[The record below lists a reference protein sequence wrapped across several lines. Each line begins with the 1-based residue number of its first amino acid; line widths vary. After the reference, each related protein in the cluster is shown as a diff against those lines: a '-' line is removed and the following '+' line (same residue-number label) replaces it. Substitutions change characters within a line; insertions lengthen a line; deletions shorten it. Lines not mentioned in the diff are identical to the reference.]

1 MAARKKPVKRTTV
14 KTVRDESYSRLE
26 LYCIAMN
33 EYYKALRV
41 AGFPTD
47 VCMTVMMDRSSWPDW
62 MLPDIGMPNK
72 MDPLEYIDDED
83 ED

>member
-1 MAARKKPVKRTTV
+1 MAARKKPVKRVAV
-14 KTVRDESYSRLE
+14 KTVRDESYSKLE
-26 LYCIAMN
+26 RYCIAMN

-41 AGFPTD
+41 AGFPVD
-47 VCMTVMMDRSSWPDW
+47 VAMSVMMDRDSWPDW
-62 MLPDIGMPNK
+62 MLPDVGMPNK

>member
-1 MAARKKPVKRTTV
+1 MTARKKPIKKATV

-47 VCMTVMMDRSSWPDW
+47 VCMTVMMDRNSWPEW
-62 MLPDIGMPNK
+62 MLPVDMPNK

>member
-1 MAARKKPVKRTTV
+1 
-14 KTVRDESYSRLE
+14 
-26 LYCIAMN
+26 MN

-47 VCMTVMMDRSSWPDW
+47 VCMTVMMDRSSWPNW
-62 MLPDIGMPNK
+62 MLPDIDMPNK

>member
-1 MAARKKPVKRTTV
+1 
-14 KTVRDESYSRLE
+14 
-26 LYCIAMN
+26 MN
-33 EYYKALRV
+33 EYYKALRT

-62 MLPDIGMPNK
+62 MLPDVGMPNK

>member
-1 MAARKKPVKRTTV
+1 MAARKKPVKKAAVR
-14 KTVRDESYSRLE
+14 TVRDESYTKLE
-26 LYCIAMN
+26 LYCIAMH

-47 VCMTVMMDRSSWPDW
+47 VCMTVMMDRNSWPDW
-62 MLPDIGMPNK
+62 MMPEGIPNK
-72 MDPLEYIDDED
+72 IDPLEYIDDED

>member
-1 MAARKKPVKRTTV
+1 MTARKKPIKKATV

-47 VCMTVMMDRSSWPDW
+47 VCMTVMMDRNSWPDW
-62 MLPDIGMPNK
+62 MLPADMPNK

>member
-1 MAARKKPVKRTTV
+1 MAARKKPVKKTAVR
-14 KTVRDESYSRLE
+14 TVRDESYSRLE

-62 MLPDIGMPNK
+62 MLPEDMPNK

>member
-1 MAARKKPVKRTTV
+1 MAPRKKPVKRTTV

-47 VCMTVMMDRSSWPDW
+47 VCMTVMMDRSSWPNW
-62 MLPDIGMPNK
+62 MLPDIDMPNK

>member
-1 MAARKKPVKRTTV
+1 
-14 KTVRDESYSRLE
+14 
-26 LYCIAMN
+26 MN
-33 EYYKALRV
+33 EYYKALRT

-47 VCMTVMMDRSSWPDW
+47 VCMTVMMDRNSWPDW

>member
-1 MAARKKPVKRTTV
+1 MAPRKKPVKRTTV

-62 MLPDIGMPNK
+62 MMPEGIPNK
-72 MDPLEYIDDED
+72 IDPLEYIDDED

>member
-1 MAARKKPVKRTTV
+1 MATRKKPVKKAAV
-14 KTVRDESYSRLE
+14 KTVRDESYSKLE

-33 EYYKALRV
+33 EYYKALRT

-47 VCMTVMMDRSSWPDW
+47 VCMTVMMDRNSWPDW

>member
-1 MAARKKPVKRTTV
+1 MAARKKPVKKAAV

-41 AGFPTD
+41 AGFPAD
-47 VCMTVMMDRSSWPDW
+47 VCMTVMMDRNSWPDW

>member
-1 MAARKKPVKRTTV
+1 
-14 KTVRDESYSRLE
+14 
-26 LYCIAMN
+26 MN

-47 VCMTVMMDRSSWPDW
+47 VCMTVMMDRSSWPEW
-62 MLPDIGMPNK
+62 MLPADMPNK